1 MGQLPR
7 GGHFKQ
13 ELQLQN
19 MGPVTEGG
27 GGGGIGIYKKPQNRR
42 QNHSKP
48 QKNWIQT
55 ENRMQTHLKREI
67 SHPSYSKL

>member
-1 MGQLPR
+1 
-7 GGHFKQ
+7 
-13 ELQLQN
+13 

-27 GGGGIGIYKKPQNRR
+27 GGIGVYKKPQNRR

-55 ENRMQTHLKREI
+55 ENRMQIPNSKARFFYICRTPNALKRKI
-67 SHPSYSKL
+67 RKPQWPPYQT

>member
-1 MGQLPR
+1 
-7 GGHFKQ
+7 
-13 ELQLQN
+13 

-27 GGGGIGIYKKPQNRR
+27 GGIGIYKKSQNRR

-55 ENRMQTHLKREI
+55 ENRMQTRLKR
-67 SHPSYSKL
+67 